1 MRKHKFLISLLAIIP
16 LSACENN
23 EINRPLN
30 ERAITVTASV
40 QQTKAGYE
48 NGVLMPQNFIMDIYQ
63 GSDEKYNYSLIE
75 MTKNTSGNTYF
86 ATNGTELLWADENHN
101 ADVKAMTIPFGLSTI
116 DPDNTMIIN
125 VSTEQ
130 NNPLNVAASDLLGAT
145 SQPNGGITIE
155 NTNINIEFQHL
166 LSKLD
171 VKYEFSSEFDE
182 YTVEINSITL
192 QNICTTGG
200 YSYAEMA
207 HTAATLQYGDI
218 KMYNNTSE
226 STAEA
231 IFYPYRPTENPSLLI
246 NATIDEEIYNFTC
259 PVVAKDT
266 NGFIAGKRYTMK
278 VCIKGSSV
286 SGTEVSIAKGWDNN
300 TQDESFV
307 TE

>member
-30 ERAITVTASV
+30 ERAITVIASV

-63 GSDEKYNYSLIE
+63 GSDEKYDYSLIE

-101 ADVKAMTIPFGLSTI
+101 ADVKAMTIPFGLSTV

-145 SQPNGGITIE
+145 SQPNGGISIE

-171 VKYEFSSEFDE
+171 VQYEFSSEFDE
-182 YTVEINSITL
+182 NAVEINSITL

-259 PVVAKDT
+259 PVVAKDA

-278 VCIKGSSV
+278 VSIKGSSV

>member
-48 NGVLMPQNFIMDIYQ
+48 NGVLMPQKFIMDIHQ
-63 GSDEKYNYSLIE
+63 GSDEKYDYSLIE

-101 ADVKAMTIPFGLSTI
+101 ADVKAMTIPFGLSTV

-145 SQPNGGITIE
+145 SQPNGGISIE

-171 VKYEFSSEFDE
+171 VQYEFSSEFDE
-182 YTVEINSITL
+182 NAVEINSITL

-278 VCIKGSSV
+278 VSIKGSSV

>member
-1 MRKHKFLISLLAIIP
+1 MKKHKFLISLLAIIP

-48 NGVLMPQNFIMDIYQ
+48 NGVLMPQKFIMDIYQ

-101 ADVKAMTIPFGLSTI
+101 ADVKAMTIPFGLSTV

-246 NATIDEEIYNFTC
+246 NATIDNEVYNFTC
-259 PVVAKDT
+259 PVVAKDA

-278 VCIKGSSV
+278 VSIKGSSV

>member
-1 MRKHKFLISLLAIIP
+1 MKKHKFLISLLAIIP

-63 GSDEKYNYSLIE
+63 RSDEKYNYSLIE

-101 ADVKAMTIPFGLSTI
+101 ADIKAMTIPFGLSTV
-116 DPDNTMIIN
+116 DPENTMIIN

-166 LSKLD
+166 LTKLD

-246 NATIDEEIYNFTC
+246 NATIDNEVYNFTC

-278 VCIKGSSV
+278 VSIKGSSV

>member
-1 MRKHKFLISLLAIIP
+1 MKKHKFLISLLAIIP

-48 NGVLMPQNFIMDIYQ
+48 NGVLMPQKFIMDIYQ

-101 ADVKAMTIPFGLSTI
+101 ADVKAMTIPFGLSTV

-231 IFYPYRPTENPSLLI
+231 IFHPYRPTENPSLLI
-246 NATIDEEIYNFTC
+246 NATIDNEVYNFTC
-259 PVVAKDT
+259 PVVAKDA

-278 VCIKGSSV
+278 VSIKGSSV